1 MTIEVC
7 THLLSRGV
15 HMVFDGIQPELM
27 RTELSD
33 QLTHSES
40 LPLTNRRPSKL
51 IVHRDHY

>member
-15 HMVFDGIQPELM
+15 HMVFDGIQQELM